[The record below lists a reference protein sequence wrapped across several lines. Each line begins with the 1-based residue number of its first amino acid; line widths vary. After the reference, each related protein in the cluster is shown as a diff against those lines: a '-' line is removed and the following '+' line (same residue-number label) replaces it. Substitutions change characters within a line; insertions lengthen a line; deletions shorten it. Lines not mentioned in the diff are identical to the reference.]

1 MHFAEQ
7 VLHLLQIVAPQLVL
21 GGKKILD
28 NVAKVFD
35 ANAQRVERD
44 LRPVAQSASVE
55 FTGGSPPFEGEVV
68 EYGASRPDVG
78 GARGQGLAPLT
89 PLFAVE
95 FIEGGAGLIFLL
107 IFAAVQN

>member
-28 NVAKVFD
+28 DVAKAFD
-35 ANAQRVERD
+35 ANAQGMKRD
-44 LRPVAQSASVE
+44 LRPVAQSASMQ
-55 FTGGSPPFEGEVV
+55 FTGGGPALEGQML

-78 GARGQGLAPLT
+78 GARRQGRAPLT

-95 FIEGGAGLIFLL
+95 FLEGSQGLVLL
-107 IFAAVQN
+107 L